1 MARGERKER
10 SRLMHEPGSTGPSFR
25 SSRTLGLV
33 KDMGNVEDVVAT
45 TQEDRA
51 SSDPKDRDQ

>member
-1 MARGERKER
+1 MARGEPKER
-10 SRLMHEPGSTGPSFR
+10 SLLLHEPGSDWTLVR
-25 SSRTLGLV
+25 SSQILGLV
-33 KDMGNVEDVVAT
+33 KDMGNVEDVVAA